1 MHNWAKDAFTK
12 SAVERI
18 ADEYK
23 DLIQE
28 LEDAIDT
35 VNTAL
40 EESDTIMDDLKRMVY
55 MEGDISDGDIVTTFE
70 QISEEKKVKLEKV
83 IERMETG
90 LENLEKK
97 KEQAENRYSHYKAK
111 IKLENTKD
119 ADLTWSE
126 YRYR

>member
-97 KEQAENRYSHYKAK
+97 KEQAESRYSHYKAK

-119 ADLTWSE
+119 VDLTWSE